1 MKAWLMFLLKLG
13 LTIGCLWWAFS
24 GIDFQATILKRPGDL
39 DWRWVGAGLG
49 FAGATVLFTALRWRI
64 FLAAQDIRVSVGRVV
79 ELTLIGNLFSLV
91 SVGSLGNDAA
101 RILLLIREVKG
112 RKLAITISVI
122 ADHMSGVVGMA
133 LMFFLLTAGRFEA
146 LEEQSVLGR
155 GVLRF
160 TWVYFVG
167 VIAVTVFLFVMMSPA
182 IYRRVH
188 RGGRWMPWKFMH
200 ALPEIW
206 DVYRKKWRHVLAGV
220 AVSCVMLI
228 NYYLVFWAGAR
239 AVGCDLDL
247 AGVFSVMPVVDAV
260 SSIPVSISGIGVREN
275 LFKVLLAD
283 LAGVPGALAVSA
295 SLVGFLMYSAW
306 AVVGAVL
313 FLRRRGEVEDA
324 AD

>member
-1 MKAWLMFLLKLG
+1 MA
-13 LTIGCLWWAFS
+13 IA
-24 GIDFQATILKRPGDL
+24 
-39 DWRWVGAGLG
+39 
-49 FAGATVLFTALRWRI
+49 
-64 FLAAQDIRVSVGRVV
+64 VSV
-79 ELTLIGNLFSLV
+79 L
-91 SVGSLGNDAA
+91 
-101 RILLLIREVKG
+101 
-112 RKLAITISVI
+112 
-122 ADHMSGVVGMA
+122 ADHMSGMVGMA
-133 LMFFLLTAGRFEA
+133 LMFFLLTAGRFGA

-182 IYRRVH
+182 VYGRVH
-188 RGGRWMPWKFMH
+188 RDGRWMPWKFMH

-220 AVSCVMLI
+220 AVSCVMLL

-283 LAGVPGALAVSA
+283 LAGVPGAMAVSA

-306 AVVGAVL
+306 AVFGAVL
-313 FLRRRGEVEDA
+313 FLRRREEVGEA